1 MFSLGGGHGG
11 AKDLIDRVQ
20 IHRHAEYGIVDR
32 GLYLVVITSHVTE
45 TVDVLPDPFVVGMED
60 VWSVSM
66 DQHIGFMAFGEAVA
80 TNVRASVEDRDRMP
94 GLGQLASNHCTG
106 ETRSSNP
113 DQPAHG

>member
-1 MFSLGGGHGG
+1 MIDESASSERTKCSALGGGHGG

-80 TNVRASVEDRDRMP
+80 TNVA
-94 GLGQLASNHCTG
+94 G
-106 ETRSSNP
+106 ECRRP
-113 DQPAHG
+113 